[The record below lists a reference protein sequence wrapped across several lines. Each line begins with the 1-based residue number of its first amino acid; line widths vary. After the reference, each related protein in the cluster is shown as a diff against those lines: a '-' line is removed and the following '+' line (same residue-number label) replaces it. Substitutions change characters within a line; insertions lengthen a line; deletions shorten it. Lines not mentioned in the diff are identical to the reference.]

1 MNLVFFDDPEIVTNL
16 RPFTFTRPVSDIRLG
31 ILTLRSKWHK
41 YLGIQKSSN
50 YTELHLSAKYPLHIE
65 GTNLCINSSVLPEPH
80 IVEAIQGLTTNQMLF
95 KEGNWLAGIFT
106 EQLQAEFDAC
116 NMNPFEIIEYTG
128 NVSYLKNTWDIFSL
142 CGAEIKK
149 DFELL
154 APYPSTPLM
163 FYSTHGSLHVT
174 GDKNLLHIEDGAVV
188 RGGCIFN
195 TEAGPIYLDKD
206 SEVMEGCM
214 VRGPFYLGEHAQL
227 KMGAKIYGPTSLGPY
242 CKVGGEV
249 NNSVFFGYS
258 SKAHDGFLGNS
269 VIGEWCNLGAD
280 TNNSNLKNTYAE
292 VKLWHYGK
300 KSFVKTG
307 LQFCGLVMGDHSKCG
322 INTMFNTGTVVGVSA
337 NIFGDGFPRNYIPSF
352 SWGGAAGFTPYK
364 LQDAIT
370 TAKLVY
376 ERRNLVFDSVEED
389 IFKHLFSLEYP
400 A

>member
-1 MNLVFFDDPEIVTNL
+1 MNLVFYDDPEIVTNL
-16 RPFTFTRPVSDIRLG
+16 RPFTFTRPVSDIRMG
-31 ILTLRSKWHK
+31 ILTIRGKWHK

-65 GTNLCINSSVLPEPH
+65 GTNLCINSCILPDVS
-80 IVEAIQGLTTNQMLF
+80 IVSAIQALTTNQMLF
-95 KEGNWLAGIFT
+95 KEGNWLAGVFA
-106 EQLQAEFDAC
+106 EQWQAEFEES
-116 NMNPFEIIEYTG
+116 NMSPFEVIEYPHPVET
-128 NVSYLKNTWDIFSL
+128 LKNTWDIFSL
-142 CGAEIKK
+142 CGREIEK

-154 APYPSTPLM
+154 VPVRDLNMGLSSQHSAVQVVGDASLLYLEPGAKIGA
-163 FYSTHGSLHVT
+163 GSIINTT
-174 GDKNLLHIEDGAVV
+174 GGPVYLSAGA
-188 RGGCIFN
+188 
-195 TEAGPIYLDKD
+195 EM
-206 SEVMEGCM
+206 MEGCM
-214 VRGPFYLGEHAQL
+214 VRGPLFLGEHAQL
-227 KMGAKIYGPTSLGPY
+227 KMGAKIYGPTSLGPH

-364 LQDAIT
+364 LQDAIA

-376 ERRNLVFDSVEED
+376 ARRNQEFDEVEQD
-389 IFKHLFSLEYP
+389 IFKYLFSLEYP
-400 A
+400 G